1 MYLPLKYWT
10 LKKNF
15 IYSEMPK
22 SNHNV
27 PIMIHVHVGY
37 IPPPPYTFWMGYVL
51 YPFQSFGVNMIK
63 IIFLIVLDVIFVAVR
78 TTYISTIMI
87 ITV

>member
-1 MYLPLKYWT
+1 MQHLKADWQRIKCINSELRWYIHVSSFEI
-10 LKKNF
+10 LNIKKKF
-15 IYSEMPK
+15 IYSEMLK

-51 YPFQSFGVNMIK
+51 YPF
-63 IIFLIVLDVIFVAVR
+63 
-78 TTYISTIMI
+78 
-87 ITV
+87 

>member
-1 MYLPLKYWT
+1 ML
-10 LKKNF
+10 
-15 IYSEMPK
+15 K

-37 IPPPPYTFWMGYVL
+37 IPPPPYNIHSEWA
-51 YPFQSFGVNMIK
+51 SVNMIK